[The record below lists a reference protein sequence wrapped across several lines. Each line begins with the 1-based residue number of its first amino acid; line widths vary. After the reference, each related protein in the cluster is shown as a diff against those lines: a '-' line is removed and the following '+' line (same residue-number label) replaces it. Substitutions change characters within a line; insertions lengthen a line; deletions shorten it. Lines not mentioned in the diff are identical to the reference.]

1 MEKNNFLGLLNKK
14 FDCIISFKFD
24 FMADKNFNKAI
35 QITAKIILINYISE
49 SKDEENKGDDFIF
62 FENRIKKLN
71 LKIKSLIFFEIL
83 KLDNEDNIFELEKY
97 IFNELKNE
105 LNKESDINYFLK
117 IIDSLKNNEKNIV
130 LQKLI
135 KLIDNNLFTV
145 EQFFSKNKN
154 LIISLLYR
162 LNENGILRRFNNF
175 FSNLESLLDR
185 VRRDLD
191 GNIKKRTLDEFF
203 KNDEVEIEERLGL
216 IKIIFNVFNASETYN
231 KLKHKYNEINDII
244 IKLEDIKEN
253 LIIYHSEAYS
263 NVISELIHLIESFH
277 NNSIKK
283 SFNDINSI
291 KKFYTLFSLVDE
303 IKKVKNFLLFNIIYD
318 MIYDKNKDQNYSFNE
333 TFSIID
339 EIGNLLK
346 KNNNINEIYN
356 KYKIFFI
363 KIKEKVGNNEEKINN
378 FIKSLINYYNIK
390 NDLIIDEFNIL
401 FKSKKYE
408 VEINSI
414 IYFFKYF
421 ETNNEYWNKILP
433 EEYQNLSTKDYP
445 EIKRILLEL
454 RQNNIYNYQNMQ
466 DYNKLFLCLYNK
478 KEAMDF
484 LISKRKEDL
493 KVLKNKIE
501 LNENIINIQDI
512 NDIEKCLGEINRM
525 KQLRNNNKIFNYIKN
540 MNYNIIEKF
549 IKYSNIYMFIIE
561 FDRNNYDF
569 ERTNKIVCDILKEA
583 SFNITQDKEE
593 FIYIGNDNK
602 ERNISLEELVELKNK
617 IYLIN
622 KNEKMIFFKNIIL
635 NLENILKHIFI
646 LRNKGSNLPINIIIK
661 INLKNDEPSAIYY
674 LYDKKETLE
683 NIMVFLSNAEKAY
696 LIELDIFY
704 KNKMNLRFLYGKQ
717 FRNIIKHLENKSN
730 INIDSLLRYILNNQ
744 NTNKHIKDE
753 YKIKNIDVND
763 YINQYEMYYK
773 TVFEEISQYISYIF
787 NVNRKTIEEHYN
799 NIKIKSEYIIK

>member
-1 MEKNNFLGLLNKK
+1 M
-14 FDCIISFKFD
+14 
-24 FMADKNFNKAI
+24 
-35 QITAKIILINYISE
+35 
-49 SKDEENKGDDFIF
+49 
-62 FENRIKKLN
+62 IKK
-71 LKIKSLIFFEIL
+71 K
-83 KLDNEDNIFELEKY
+83 DKY
-97 IFNELKNE
+97 A
-105 LNKESDINYFLK
+105 SY
-117 IIDSLKNNEKNIV
+117 
-130 LQKLI
+130 
-135 KLIDNNLFTV
+135 
-145 EQFFSKNKN
+145 
-154 LIISLLYR
+154 
-162 LNENGILRRFNNF
+162 
-175 FSNLESLLDR
+175 
-185 VRRDLD
+185 
-191 GNIKKRTLDEFF
+191 
-203 KNDEVEIEERLGL
+203 EE
-216 IKIIFNVFNASETYN
+216 A
-231 KLKHKYNEINDII
+231 
-244 IKLEDIKEN
+244 
-253 LIIYHSEAYS
+253 
-263 NVISELIHLIESFH
+263 
-277 NNSIKK
+277 
-283 SFNDINSI
+283 
-291 KKFYTLFSLVDE
+291 
-303 IKKVKNFLLFNIIYD
+303 
-318 MIYDKNKDQNYSFNE
+318 
-333 TFSIID
+333 FSIINK
-339 EIGNLLK
+339 IGNLLK
-346 KNNNINEIYN
+346 KNNNINEIYD
-356 KYKIFFI
+356 KYKIIFI

-378 FIKSLINYYNIK
+378 FIESLINYYNIK

-466 DYNKLFLCLYNK
+466 DYNKLLFLCLYNK

-484 LISKRKEDL
+484 LISKTKEDL

-501 LNENIINIQDI
+501 LYNNIINIQDI

-561 FDRNNYDF
+561 FDRNNYDL
-569 ERTNKIVCDILKEA
+569 ERTNKLVCDILKEA

-617 IYLIN
+617 IYLID
-622 KNEKMIFFKNIIL
+622 KNEKIIFFKNLIL

-799 NIKIKSEYIIK
+799 NIKIKSEYIIKGIYLIVCKDISMEQFITELLIRIIEVPIAQGLLIVNEETSCEEIQSFLYRAILCNYNTLFAVEIKNSFSNFQLKIMMDYMNSLLTYKNKNYNEKSNKKVDIKNINEYLDSCIIFVYDRNNTEISKYLKKLKNMNVKFFQIFT